1 MASFF
6 ERLTLDGSPDLIT
19 LDSMK
24 RWLKIEHDLDNDIL
38 SNLRAVAVN
47 EAYNYIQNSFLEEE
61 DTGEL
66 VEKPIPFNIVMACL
80 MFTAYLYENRGETNI
95 VMPLNCMRLLTPYK
109 RLVGT

>member
-6 ERLTLDGSPDLIT
+6 ERLTLDGSPDIIS

-38 SNLRAVAVN
+38 INLRAVAVN
-47 EAYNYIQNSFLEEE
+47 EAYNYIQNPFEE
-61 DTGEL
+61 DRGDGVSE
-66 VEKPIPFNIVMACL
+66 EKPIPFNIVMACL
-80 MFTAYLYENRGETNI
+80 MFTAYLYENRGEQNI

-109 RLVGT
+109 RLVGL